1 MKLRLIQ
8 MFYQDPKGKRNQP
21 YSVMRESAFLADS
34 IVLGLWKET
43 FFDCSKINF
52 SCKESDLCEDV
63 RDIGNNIAMLDVP
76 FSRDYFRMSVEERQ
90 KYLAETF
97 RIATKM
103 WCDKKGWDYSLFK
116 AVIDKVEG
124 DNYIVNRNF
133 RVRCRNGDM
142 NAKLV
147 GIQSIDSMDL
157 YVDIYNTESDCN
169 GAGELSEERWNYAFW
184 RQDDTPV
191 IEAEDE
197 NEGMKI
203 LFDWYREN
211 GINNIGYE
219 DYQSCYDSEMR
230 YIGKGPVGYYE
241 LLSEVTVVAEKLQR
255 CGFIKNKFGKSVPI
269 IIHDLE
275 YPWYIIKATKTANP
289 GGEANA
295 FLAAMKA
302 LGITD

>member
-1 MKLRLIQ
+1 MVDLQGYLEKKICEIISAWNEDDIYAIS
-8 MFYQDPKGKRNQP
+8 FFVYANESYEYGGVSNVTTF
-21 YSVMRESAFLADS
+21 SV
-34 IVLGLWKET
+34 G
-43 FFDCSKINF
+43 
-52 SCKESDLCEDV
+52 
-63 RDIGNNIAMLDVP
+63 
-76 FSRDYFRMSVEERQ
+76 
-90 KYLAETF
+90 
-97 RIATKM
+97 
-103 WCDKKGWDYSLFK
+103 
-116 AVIDKVEG
+116 
-124 DNYIVNRNF
+124 
-133 RVRCRNGDM
+133 
-142 NAKLV
+142 
-147 GIQSIDSMDL
+147 
-157 YVDIYNTESDCN
+157 YNTESDCN

-230 YIGKGPVGYYE
+230 YVGKGPVGYYE
-241 LLSEVTVVAEKLQR
+241 LLSEVTVVAEKLQKY
-255 CGFIKNKFGKSVPI
+255 GFIKNKFGKSVPI